1 MSDLIRREDALGALG
16 TQPEMTSDYTDEE
29 INAHYSW
36 EKYANA
42 IKSITAVDAVEVVR
56 CRDCKHWVKTD
67 SGTTC
72 RKNILDF
79 APKHDDFFCAY
90 GERREST

>member
-1 MSDLIRREDALGALG
+1 MSELIRREDAVNYCLESAEGVKS
-16 TQPEMTSDYTDEE
+16 TP
-29 INAHYSW
+29 SW
-36 EKYANA
+36 ESLFLEMAEHFKHDIPTVA
-42 IKSITAVDAVEVVR
+42 AVDVVR

-79 APKHDDFFCAY
+79 APKHEDFFCAA
-90 GERREST
+90 GERREQP